1 MLVASQVASTS
12 GVSGALVSPGRVEED
27 TGGQMWVIHV
37 VFVCVRER
45 GCVCVC
51 VNGYVCECGGLG
63 GGLAG

>member
-45 GCVCVC
+45 GCVCV
-51 VNGYVCECGGLG
+51 
-63 GGLAG
+63 